1 MQVYCGRSRPAAGE
15 IAPSDRVVL
24 NLPDWV
30 STHIDQ
36 HVQAANAKILGRGGG
51 DSKPLKVMT
60 QYILGVDIGTTSTK
74 AVLFSTDGEMVDQH
88 SMGYPL
94 LSPQPEIQE
103 QDPEEIYRAVVG
115 SVQGLIDRYPQQAK
129 SLVGMSFSSAMHS
142 LIAVDSKGKALTHS
156 ITWADRRSAA
166 WVDNIRQQ
174 CDGHALYVR
183 TGTPIHSMSPLVKL
197 MWLRN
202 EHAALFK
209 KAAKFISIKEF
220 VLYRWFE
227 QYVVDYSIANATGL
241 FNMETLDW
249 DREAIA
255 LVGITPQQLPEIV
268 PTTHIL
274 SGMSQDVANQM
285 GLAHNLPVVV
295 GASDGVLANLGV
307 GAITP
312 ETIAITVGTSGAVRT
327 MLNHPQTDKKERL
340 FCYALTPDRWVTGGA
355 INNGGII
362 LRWVRDHL
370 ADSEVA
376 TARLLRTDAY
386 DLLTEIAATVPAGS
400 AGLIFHPF
408 LAGERAPIWN
418 ANARGS
424 FFGLGL
430 NHTKPHLIRAVLEG
444 IVYNLHSVAVA
455 LETAVGPAKT
465 IRATGG
471 FAKSPFW
478 RQMLADVFDRTVIFP
493 KNYQGS
499 SFGAAVLGLYAL
511 GHVANLDS
519 TPERVGPTYHHQ
531 PIAENVEQYQR
542 ILPIYEQL
550 LESFVP
556 LYSEMAKALGQT
568 PND

>member
-1 MQVYCGRSRPAAGE
+1 M
-15 IAPSDRVVL
+15 
-24 NLPDWV
+24 
-30 STHIDQ
+30 TQ
-36 HVQAANAKILGRGGG
+36 HILG
-51 DSKPLKVMT
+51 
-60 QYILGVDIGTTSTK
+60 IDIGTTSTK
-74 AVLFSTDGEMVDQH
+74 AVLFSTDGRMIAQH
-88 SMGYPL
+88 SVGYPL

-103 QDPEEIYRAVVG
+103 QDPEEIYRAVIG
-115 SVQGLIDRYPQQAK
+115 SVQGLISRYPEQAK
-129 SLVGMSFSSAMHS
+129 SLVGVSFSSAMHS
-142 LIAVDSKGKALTHS
+142 LIAVDSEGRALTHS

-166 WVDNIRQQ
+166 WVDKIRQQ

-197 MWLRN
+197 MWLRS
-202 EHAALFK
+202 EHTELFEK
-209 KAAKFISIKEF
+209 SAKFISIKEF

-241 FNMETLDW
+241 FNMEKLDW
-249 DREAIA
+249 DAEAIA
-255 LVGITPQQLPEIV
+255 LVGITPQQLPTIV

-274 SGMSQDVANQM
+274 SGINKDAAAEM
-285 GLAHNLPVVV
+285 GLSADLPVVV

-307 GAITP
+307 GATTP
-312 ETIAITVGTSGAVRT
+312 ETIAITVGTSGAVRA
-327 MLNHPQTDKKERL
+327 MLSHPQTDEKERL
-340 FCYALTPDRWVTGGA
+340 FCYALTPDRWVMGGA

-386 DLLTEIAATVPAGS
+386 DLLTEIAATIPAGA

-408 LAGERAPIWN
+408 LAGERAPVWD

-430 NHTKPHLIRAVLEG
+430 NHTKAHLIRAVLEG

-455 LETAVGPAKT
+455 LETAVGPAKN

-471 FAKSPFW
+471 FARSPFW

-511 GHVANLDS
+511 GQLSSLDS
-519 TPERVGPTYHHQ
+519 SLEMIGPTYDHQ
-531 PIAENVEQYQR
+531 PIAENVEQYR
-542 ILPIYEQL
+542 KILPIYEQL
-550 LESFVP
+550 LESFIP
-556 LYSEMAKALGQT
+556 LYSEMSYL
-568 PND
+568 